1 MTHWTEFEGSE
12 SEQLIRWIDWLRTFE
27 VASFIELAVREPAA
41 WAKLREAPQLRR
53 RIASILGW
61 PTMFEGALINEQ
73 RLFDVA
79 AVLLNRGCA
88 STIEFLL
95 DYPDVCYRLLVA
107 GDLERV
113 MALAGFDAT
122 LLDPP
127 TNLTTFV
134 DYVRHY
140 RTLDA
145 WLQLDPAG
153 VQQACESGWQSEI
166 ATLLPTLPLQGWPT
180 QGGPVFDVASLVV
193 ARYLE
198 THGLRFCAPASRATG
213 QVPAISMFKLLDHN
227 VVLLVRSGSLG
238 DGNASSPVDAREE
251 REFVIY
257 SGLLQSSLHAV
268 AVVLQ
273 LQLALKAARIETKP
287 RALIVSDLL
296 RSRPA
301 QGEGSSPRG

>member
-1 MTHWTEFEGSE
+1 MTYWTEINGSE
-12 SEQLIRWIDWLRTFE
+12 SEQFIRWIDWLRKAE

-61 PTMFEGALINEQ
+61 PTTFEGALINEQ

-88 STIEFLL
+88 SPSDFWL
-95 DYPDVCYRLLVA
+95 DYPDLCLRLLVA

-113 MALAGFDAT
+113 MALTGFDAT

-127 TNLTTFV
+127 ATLMAFV
-134 DYVRHY
+134 DYARHY

-145 WLQLDPAG
+145 WLQLDSAG
-153 VQQACESGWQSEI
+153 VQQVCDRGWQSEI
-166 ATLLPTLPLQGWPT
+166 AALLPAQPLQGWPT

-198 THGLRFCAPASRATG
+198 NHGLRFCAPASRATG
-213 QVPAISMFKLLDHN
+213 QGPAISRFKLLEYD
-227 VVLLVRSGSLG
+227 VVLLVRSGPPG
-238 DGNASSPVDAREE
+238 EGCGWSPGDARDE
-251 REFVIY
+251 RELVIY
-257 SGLLQSSLHAV
+257 GGLLQTSLHAI
-268 AVVLQ
+268 ALVLQ
-273 LQLALKAARIETKP
+273 LQLALKAAGIETKP
-287 RALIVSDLL
+287 FALVVSDLL
-296 RSRPA
+296 RSGPG